1 MGEQVVVSIAR
12 FTFYFHFY
20 HDDLMFSSLSRSRD
34 GASGVRLMLMLML
47 MLMLSLLRRR
57 DMRASEPFE
66 PSRYASKRAI
76 EPSRYASE
84 RAIEPS
90 QSVVPFFKSEQI
102 GCIAFK

>member
-1 MGEQVVVSIAR
+1 M
-12 FTFYFHFY
+12 
-20 HDDLMFSSLSRSRD
+20 LM
-34 GASGVRLMLMLML
+34 LMLILMLML

-90 QSVVPFFKSEQI
+90 QSVVPLFKSEQI

>member
-1 MGEQVVVSIAR
+1 
-12 FTFYFHFY
+12 
-20 HDDLMFSSLSRSRD
+20 
-34 GASGVRLMLMLML
+34 MLMLML

-90 QSVVPFFKSEQI
+90 AFLIVPLFKSEQI

>member
-1 MGEQVVVSIAR
+1 ME
-12 FTFYFHFY
+12 
-20 HDDLMFSSLSRSRD
+20 SRWSERSEVD
-34 GASGVRLMLMLML
+34 ADADADADAV
-47 MLMLSLLRRR
+47 MLMLSLLHRR

-66 PSRYASKRAI
+66 PSQYASKRAI

-90 QSVVPFFKSEQI
+90 QSVVPLFKSEQI